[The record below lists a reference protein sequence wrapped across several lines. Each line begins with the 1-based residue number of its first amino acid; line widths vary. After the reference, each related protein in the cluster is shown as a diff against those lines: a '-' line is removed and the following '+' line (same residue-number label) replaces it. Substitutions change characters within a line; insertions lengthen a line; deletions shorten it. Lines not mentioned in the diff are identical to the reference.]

1 MLSVYWHAVVMSD
14 DGVPARI
21 DASTRHRAVNVDTT
35 DSMPFSRGVSL
46 YDSIYGFAMTLLIAN
61 VDPPPAEA
69 WQSIDALVA
78 SGAGTQ
84 LLGFALSFVVIAVV
98 WRANV
103 RLTRRLSGADG
114 PVTALNLVAASLV
127 ILIAF
132 TTQGISDP
140 VTTEL
145 PLPTAMYAVNIAAVS
160 LTQTVMYQVARA
172 RGLEYPRRP
181 DRHNRLEVL
190 GALTTPVV
198 FLVSVPVALLVDA
211 NAAKLTWLL
220 LVAIN
225 PLTGVLIA
233 RSIRADDK
241 PVRRRAAARRQ

>member
-1 MLSVYWHAVVMSD
+1 MRD
-14 DGVPARI
+14 EDVPAKTAASSRRQTADV
-21 DASTRHRAVNVDTT
+21 DAT

-61 VDPPPAEA
+61 VDPPSADA
-69 WQSIDALVA
+69 WQSAAALLA
-78 SGAGTQ
+78 SGVGTQ

-114 PVTALNLVAASLV
+114 PVTALNLLAAALV

-140 VTTEL
+140 VATDL
-145 PLPTAMYAVNIAAVS
+145 PLPTALYALNIAAVS

-172 RGLEYPRRP
+172 RGLESPRRP
-181 DRHNRLEVL
+181 DQHNRLEVL
-190 GALTTPVV
+190 GALTTPCV
-198 FLVSVPVALLVDA
+198 FLASVPVAMFFDA
-211 NAAKLTWLL
+211 NTAKLTWLL
-220 LVAIN
+220 LIVIN

-233 RSIRADDK
+233 RSIRAD
-241 PVRRRAAARRQ
+241 R